1 MATKVTKTG
10 ESPLGIKFTI
20 TVERGWD
27 KVTEMLDADGYKI
40 PHETRH
46 LVQNTR
52 VEYDS
57 DGRKAYGELYRLSDE
72 RSAIETEKFHKQGG
86 SKDVVVV
93 GATNGVVCMMLSD
106 RQYNALEPVYE
117 ALMSEAKAEAEQDAG
132 YQEYLAQLAREE
144 EVERRYEES
153 YNKVV
158 QAMELGEN

>member
-72 RSAIETEKFHKQGG
+72 RSAIETEKWRKQGY
-86 SKDVVVV
+86 KDVVVV
-93 GATNGVVCMMLSD
+93 GATNGVNCMMLSD
-106 RQYNALEPVYE
+106 RQYNALQPVYD

-144 EVERRYEES
+144 EVDRRYEES
-153 YNKVV
+153 YNKII

>member
-52 VEYDS
+52 VEYEV
-57 DGRKAYGELYRLSDE
+57 DGHTANGELYRLSDE
-72 RSAIETEKFHKQGG
+72 RSAIETEKWRKQGY
-86 SKDVVVV
+86 KDVVVV
-93 GATNGVVCMMLSD
+93 GATAGVRCMMLSD
-106 RQYNALEPVYE
+106 RKYNDLKPVYD
-117 ALMSEAKAEAEQDAG
+117 ALMDEATAEAEQDAG
-132 YQEYLAQLAREE
+132 YQEYLAQVAREE

-158 QAMELGEN
+158 RAMELGED

>member
-10 ESPLGIKFTI
+10 ESSLGIKFTI

-52 VEYDS
+52 VEYEV
-57 DGRKAYGELYRLSDE
+57 DGRKAYGELYRLSDN
-72 RSAIETEKFHKQGG
+72 RSAIETERYRKSGG
-86 SKDVVVV
+86 DKDVVVV
-93 GATNGVVCMMLSD
+93 GGTAGVICMLLSE
-106 RQYNALEPVYE
+106 RKYNDLKPVYD
-117 ALMSEAKAEAEQDAG
+117 ALMAEAEAEAEQDAG
-132 YQEYLAQLAREE
+132 YQEYLAQVAREE